1 MMQKPRAIDL
11 YSGVG
16 GWSLGLR
23 LAGVDVVA
31 SYERWGPANETN
43 FKNNFHQTQ
52 TVDIRRLA
60 LEDLPS
66 NIDIVVGSPPCTQFS
81 FSNRGGSGDLDDG
94 LVDIIRFLTVVDHLK
109 PRVWVMENVP
119 RVAPILTKEL
129 KPGGRLHRFAH
140 LGLEPHVIN
149 METFGLPQ
157 RRRRC
162 VAGNFD
168 HALLTRYTT
177 RCAPTLGEVVLA
189 LARDPVIDP
198 IYGISIPQEN
208 LFDHDVETALNEE
221 EARINRAAKTL
232 HPVYNSMPFPDPLD
246 RTVRTITA
254 TCTRVSRES
263 IIVEQPGQ
271 TGAYRRLSIRE
282 RATLQGFPITFQF
295 YGANHGQKL
304 RMVGNAVPP
313 TFAYLIANAFLGT
326 ASHDLRPIDVAGA
339 ELTAPSPKPDV
350 TMVDSAGAKYPENR
364 TFRFAIPSLRLK
376 SGVRFELA
384 NLSMGTSFEW
394 RVAFWFG
401 TSKDIR
407 SLDLVPA
414 VAKRALMKLPLQ
426 ARDALSVPLASLE
439 TMLAGA
445 DLQNMQKL
453 WSHRGPG
460 RTRPFMLLDEL
471 DSAGASIRSALEPFE
486 GDACQALRDV
496 VATQYGPETSELPG
510 LAKLDRN
517 AILILSGVIVGSL
530 TNAHLADMIN
540 GPLLATGKKAGSTSE
555 G

>member
-1 MMQKPRAIDL
+1 MQKLRAIDL

-66 NIDIVVGSPPCTQFS
+66 GIDIVVGSPPCTQFS

-94 LVDIIRFLTVVDHLK
+94 LVDIIRFLTIVDYLK
-109 PRVWVMENVP
+109 PRAWAMENVP

-129 KPGGRLHRFAH
+129 MLGGRLHRFAH
-140 LGLEPHVIN
+140 LGLEPHVLN

-168 HALLTRYTT
+168 HALLTSYATHRP
-177 RCAPTLGEVVLA
+177 PTLGAVVRA
-189 LARDPVIDP
+189 LARDPVVDP
-198 IYGISIPQEN
+198 IYGITIPQEA
-208 LFDHDVETALNEE
+208 LFDHDVEASLNEE
-221 EARINRAAKTL
+221 EVRINRASKTL
-232 HPVYNSMPFPDPLD
+232 HPVYNAMPFPDPLD

-263 IIVEQPGQ
+263 IIVEQPGR

-282 RATLQGFPITFQF
+282 RATLQGFPITVQF

-304 RMVGNAVPP
+304 RMVGNAIPP
-313 TFAYLIANAFLGT
+313 TFAYLIANAFVGT
-326 ASHDLRPIDVAGA
+326 TRSELRPINVAGA
-339 ELTAPSPKPDV
+339 ELTAPTPKPDI
-350 TMVDSAGAKYPENR
+350 TMVDSAGARFPENR

-384 NLSMGTSFEW
+384 NLTPGLGRAW
-394 RVAFWFG
+394 RVVFWFG

-407 SLDLVPA
+407 SLELVPA
-414 VAKRALMKLPLQ
+414 VANRALGTLPPQ
-426 ARDALSVPLASLE
+426 ARDALSGPLAKLE

-445 DLQNMQKL
+445 DLQNLQQL

-460 RTRPFMLLDEL
+460 RTRPFMLLDDL
-471 DSAGASIRSALEPFE
+471 DAAGTYIRSVLEPFE
-486 GDACQALRDV
+486 SEAREVLQDI
-496 VATQYGPETSELPG
+496 VATQYGVETLMLPG

-517 AILILSGVIVGSL
+517 AILVLSGVIVGSL
-530 TNAHLADMIN
+530 ANAHLANVMND
-540 GPLLATGKKAGSTSE
+540 PAVVAEAKAKSTR
-555 G
+555 